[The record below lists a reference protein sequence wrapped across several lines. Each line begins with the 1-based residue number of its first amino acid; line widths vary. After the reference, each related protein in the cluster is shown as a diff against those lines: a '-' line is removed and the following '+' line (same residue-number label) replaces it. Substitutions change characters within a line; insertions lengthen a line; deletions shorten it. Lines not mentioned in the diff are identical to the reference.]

1 MGTPKYQEI
10 VDRYPA
16 DFGTMKG
23 EALNVVKGYDKLR
36 RPDMNT
42 ITDEELERVCARKRR
57 IDELSEISNKLA
69 NAVNGESAKLV
80 AEALYLG
87 LCNQHRTLQ
96 AKAIN
101 TILELLKLYKDTD
114 YDLRN
119 HAAVVA
125 AAAISE
131 FVEQESLYIP
141 VI

>member
-1 MGTPKYQEI
+1 MRAPKYQKI
-10 VDRYPA
+10 VDEYPA
-16 DFGTMKG
+16 EYGPIRG
-23 EALNVVKGYDKLR
+23 EALEVVKNYDKLR
-36 RPDMNT
+36 RPDMDK
-42 ITDEELERVCARKRR
+42 ITDENLERVYARKRR

-80 AEALYLG
+80 AEAMYLG

-101 TILELLKLYKDTD
+101 TILELLKLYRDAD

-125 AAAISE
+125 AAVISE
-131 FVEQESLYIP
+131 AVEQEGLYIP